1 MTRMTTALLVLGAAF
16 LVLVMVVSGNDAG
29 TTVEVG
35 LLK

>member
-1 MTRMTTALLVLGAAF
+1 MRLAFLVLGLAF